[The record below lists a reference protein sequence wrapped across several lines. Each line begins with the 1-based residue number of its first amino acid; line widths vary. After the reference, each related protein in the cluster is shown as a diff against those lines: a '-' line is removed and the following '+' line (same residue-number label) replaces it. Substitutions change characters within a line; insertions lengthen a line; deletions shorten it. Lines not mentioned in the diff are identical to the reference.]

1 MFHATVHRT
10 PYSVLLSIVV
20 CSLLFARKF
29 NYVLTISCFD
39 VKLTATSS
47 EVVQRTDVQIC
58 SSKALTCPRLTP
70 YYLKCM
76 KKWVSLVAHK
86 SVYLL
91 RLRGD
96 SYLTPSHHSIFVR
109 LLTKTCSNIFSIM
122 RLFLTEDNPAQKF
135 GCPDF
140 WHNLS

>member
-58 SSKALTCPRLTP
+58 SSKALTQTNPIL
-70 YYLKCM
+70 LEVHEK
-76 KKWVSLVAHK
+76 VSQL
-86 SVYLL
+86 S
-91 RLRGD
+91 
-96 SYLTPSHHSIFVR
+96 
-109 LLTKTCSNIFSIM
+109 CS
-122 RLFLTEDNPAQKF
+122 
-135 GCPDF
+135 
-140 WHNLS
+140 